1 MSQPEESKRTQSLI
15 EGDRRYAL
23 DAAIVRIMKGK
34 KELQYEQLKT
44 ATIDAVKNH
53 FVPDVTSIKQRI
65 DSLVEQDY
73 LRRHDDDMHLLVYV
87 A

>member
-1 MSQPEESKRTQSLI
+1 MQAEETKRTQSLI
-15 EGDRRYAL
+15 EGDRKYAL

-34 KELQYEQLKT
+34 KQLPYEQLKA
-44 ATIDAVKNH
+44 ATIDAVKHH
-53 FVPDVTSIKQRI
+53 FKPDVPMIKQRV

-73 LRRHDDDMHLLVYV
+73 LRRDDDDMSLLIYV

>member
-1 MSQPEESKRTQSLI
+1 MQPEESKRTQTLI
-15 EGDRRYAL
+15 EGDRKFAL

-34 KELQYEQLKT
+34 KEMSFEKLLT
-44 ATIDAVKNH
+44 ATVESVKNH
-53 FVPDVTSIKQRI
+53 FVPDVPTIKQRI

-73 LRRHDDDMHLLVYV
+73 LTRKEDDRTVLVYV